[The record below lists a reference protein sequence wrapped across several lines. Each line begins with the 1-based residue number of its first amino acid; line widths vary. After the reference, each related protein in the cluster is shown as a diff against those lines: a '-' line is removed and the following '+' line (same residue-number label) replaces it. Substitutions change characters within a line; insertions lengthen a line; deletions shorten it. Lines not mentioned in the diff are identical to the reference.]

1 MEAMEAVL
9 AIEGYNHRDFSLSAF
24 VPGPPSFH
32 CLHKE
37 QQILMKIT
45 ANGRHGSYGGISG

>member
-24 VPGPPSFH
+24 VPGPPF
-32 CLHKE
+32 LP
-37 QQILMKIT
+37 LPP
-45 ANGRHGSYGGISG
+45 